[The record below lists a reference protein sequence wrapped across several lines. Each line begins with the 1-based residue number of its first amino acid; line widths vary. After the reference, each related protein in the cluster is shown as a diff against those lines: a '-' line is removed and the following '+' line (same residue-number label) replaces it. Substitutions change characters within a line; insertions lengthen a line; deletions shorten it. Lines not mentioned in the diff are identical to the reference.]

1 MFPKETLTK
10 IAKTILPLFIGIL
23 FIYLSVKNTSAQ
35 DRAAIYQSIKD
46 AHYGYIFVSLILGLL
61 SHVSRAIRWN
71 FMLHP
76 MGYTPRLINN
86 VLAIFIT
93 YIANLGVPRS
103 GELFRASVL
112 QTYEGVPF
120 EKSFGTIIAE
130 RAVDVLM
137 LLLTIGVAFVLEFD
151 LIYSLLENRLA
162 NPSLLVIIIVGGVG
176 TVLLII
182 HKLKKTSHPWVKKIL
197 TLVNGLT
204 EGFMTIVRMEK
215 KWAYVFH
222 TFFIWVMYVAMFYII
237 KFSIPETESLEF
249 EALLIGFIVG
259 ALAITATNG
268 GIGIYP
274 FSVSLVLISY
284 GITKEA
290 SLAFGWIMWTAQ
302 TVMVIFFGSLSFFLL
317 PLVNRK
323 K

>member
-1 MFPKETLTK
+1 MLTRETLAK
-10 IAKTILPLFIGIL
+10 IAKTILPLFIGVL

-46 AHYGYIFVSLILGLL
+46 AHYGYIFLSLILGLL
-61 SHVSRAIRWN
+61 SHLSRAIRWN
-71 FMLHP
+71 FMLNP
-76 MGYTPRLINN
+76 LGYYPRLINN
-86 VLAIFIT
+86 ILAIFIT

-103 GELFRASVL
+103 GEIFRASVL
-112 QTYEGVPF
+112 QTYEGIPF

-137 LLLTIGVAFVLEFD
+137 LLITIGIAFVLEFD
-151 LIYSLLENRLA
+151 LIYSLLNNRIG
-162 NPSLLVIIIVGGVG
+162 NPSIIVLVVVGGIGIGVVIIRQ
-176 TVLLII
+176 
-182 HKLKKTSHPWVKKIL
+182 LKKASHPFFRKIVSL
-197 TLVNGLT
+197 INGIT
-204 EGFMTIVRMEK
+204 DGFLTIVRMKK
-215 KWAYVFH
+215 KWAYLFH
-222 TFFIWVMYVAMFYII
+222 TFFIWAMYIAMFYII
-237 KFSIPETESLEF
+237 KFSIPETQELAF

-317 PLVNRK
+317 PFVNRK